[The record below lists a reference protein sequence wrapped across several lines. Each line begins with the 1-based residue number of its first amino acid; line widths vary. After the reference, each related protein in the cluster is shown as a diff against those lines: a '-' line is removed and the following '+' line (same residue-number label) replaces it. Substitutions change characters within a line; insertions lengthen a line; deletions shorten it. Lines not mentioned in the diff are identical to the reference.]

1 MICKK
6 KIKNWQETGKD
17 MVCNWWD
24 IYTNFIFEISF
35 LEPELKSKTYQVN
48 NLAKYLSK
56 RFLLIPFLESPRVES
71 TIVWKKKKETE

>member
-1 MICKK
+1 M
-6 KIKNWQETGKD
+6 
-17 MVCNWWD
+17 
-24 IYTNFIFEISF
+24 FEISF